1 MRKRELAKRTRDLV
15 AKWQGKLLLS
25 DWQFFVAVADKED
38 MRTGST
44 GAEIEWLSETMRAQI
59 RVRSEWADTDLDSLE
74 EMVVH
79 ELLHCHRSK
88 HAWDGFKKPEQ
99 RRLSQLEDEFL
110 DALSRI
116 LVEMDRG

>member
-25 DWQFFVAVADKED
+25 DWQFFVAVAEKED
-38 MRTGST
+38 MQTGST
-44 GAEIEWLSETMRAQI
+44 GAEIEWISETMRAQI

-79 ELLHCHRSK
+79 ELLHCHRGK
-88 HAWDGFKKPEQ
+88 RTWDGFKKAEL
-99 RRLSQLEDEFL
+99 RRLCQLEDDFL
-110 DALSRI
+110 DLLARI
-116 LVEMDRG
+116 LVGMDRA